1 MQSRENEYTLQSGGQ
16 RRTDP
21 PQRVPALSV
30 PAACPALSVPTA
42 SPSPLGPRSQ
52 HSPAGGG
59 VGGRELGGTPTA
71 LPAARAL
78 ADEESRGR
86 VPRASGDRRQVAGFR
101 TGQCTACKCSSHSRT
116 SPAQPSPARPG
127 PARLGS
133 TCDAGLMAY
142 ADVDRP
148 ERACESLAVNAMSK

>member
-1 MQSRENEYTLQSGGQ
+1 MLLLKYDVKPAKTYVQSRENEHTMQNSGQ
-16 RRTDP
+16 KRTDRP
-21 PQRVPALSV
+21 RRVPASRPRSLS
-30 PAACPALSVPTA
+30 
-42 SPSPLGPRSQ
+42 SPPGPHSQ

-59 VGGRELGGTPTA
+59 VGGLELGGTPTA

-116 SPAQPSPARPG
+116 SPPASPSPAGPARPG
-127 PARLGS
+127 WIDL
-133 TCDAGLMAY
+133 
-142 ADVDRP
+142 
-148 ERACESLAVNAMSK
+148 